1 MKLPNRPDHHKLAFT
16 LAAHFPDYRKNQLE
30 LLVLMVFALIQAQTV
45 RHAKLAERFSGTAN
59 FESVIRRI
67 ERFFKNFPISQA
79 DIVPLV
85 LACLPVKSKLT
96 FILDRTNWQLGQ
108 THVNVLVLSVLYQTT
123 SIPLLWEFLPH
134 GGCSNQTNRI
144 DLLED
149 LLSVLPVE
157 RIECVLADREFIGQ
171 PWFEFLIRQQIG
183 LCIRL
188 RDNSGTDL
196 GTVKTC
202 FETLEAGCEVVVYGV
217 TLNVMAV
224 LSADKQRVVVASNLP
239 VREILRAYKLR
250 FRIECMFRFLKSKGF
265 RWEDT
270 HMMFHDRLDRLVCLL
285 VIVYVWCVLIG
296 SQRSIRRN
304 KYERLVRAR
313 FGLGLSLLTRA
324 FCQAEEVLD
333 GFVKLLLDAFSGI
346 HVETV
351 GY

>member
-1 MKLPNRPDHHKLAFT
+1 MKLPSRPDHHKLATT
-16 LAAHFPDYRKNQLE
+16 LAAHFPDHRKNQLE

-45 RHAKLAERFSGTAN
+45 RHAKLAERFPGTAKL
-59 FESVIRRI
+59 ESVIRRI
-67 ERFFKNFPISQA
+67 ERFFEQFPIVQA

-85 LACLPVKSKLT
+85 LACLPAKAKLT

-123 SIPLLWEFLPH
+123 AIPLLWEFLPH
-134 GGCSNQTNRI
+134 GGSSSQTNRV

-149 LLSVLPVE
+149 LLSIVPSE
-157 RIECVLADREFIGQ
+157 RIECVLADREFIGET
-171 PWFEFLIRQQIG
+171 WFEFLTLYGIG

-196 GTVKTC
+196 GKIKTC
-202 FETLEAGCEVVVYGV
+202 FELLKPGVEVMVYGV

-224 LSADKQRVVVASNLP
+224 LSGAAERVVIASSVP
-239 VREILRAYKLR
+239 VTQILGLYRTR

-270 HMMFHDRLDRLVCLL
+270 HMLLHDRLDRLVCLL
-285 VIVYVWCVLIG
+285 VIVFVWCVLVGYGGKI
-296 SQRSIRRN
+296 RSN
-304 KYERLVRAR
+304 KYGRLVRAR

-324 FCQAEEVLD
+324 FCQAGTVFEK
-333 GFVKLLLDAFSGI
+333 FVQLLLDAISGRLS
-346 HVETV
+346 ETV

>member
-1 MKLPNRPDHHKLAFT
+1 
-16 LAAHFPDYRKNQLE
+16 
-30 LLVLMVFALIQAQTV
+30 
-45 RHAKLAERFSGTAN
+45 
-59 FESVIRRI
+59 
-67 ERFFKNFPISQA
+67 
-79 DIVPLV
+79 VPLV
-85 LACLPVKSKLT
+85 LACLPAKTKLT

-108 THVNVLVLSVLYQTT
+108 THLNVLVLSVLYQTT
-123 SIPLLWEFLPH
+123 SIPLLWEFLAH

-183 LCIRL
+183 LCIRFQ
-188 RDNSGTDL
+188 DNTGTDL
-196 GTVKTC
+196 GNVKTC
-202 FETLEAGCEVVVYGV
+202 FEALESGCEVVVYGV
-217 TLNVMAV
+217 SLNVMAV
-224 LSADKQRVVVASNLP
+224 LSADQQRVVVASNLP
-239 VREILRAYKLR
+239 VQQILRAYKLR
-250 FRIECMFRFLKSKGF
+250 FWIECMFRFLKSKGF

-270 HMMFHDRLDRLVCLL
+270 HMMLHDRLDRLVCLL

-296 SQRSIRRN
+296 SQRLIQRN

-324 FCQAEEVLD
+324 FCQAGEVRD
-333 GFVKLLLDAFSGI
+333 GFIKLMLDALSGI